1 MEPRKGMNIISMR
14 RFLACMGVSCTL
26 GAIFGLVGGLMDW
39 SDGVAFA
46 VLAVAGT
53 ITATVTLRESLFN
66 GIHPQAGPRRRTRHH
81 A

>member
-1 MEPRKGMNIISMR
+1 MNVISLR
-14 RFLACMGVSCTL
+14 RFLTCMGASCVL

-53 ITATVTLRESLFN
+53 ITAAVTLRESLF
-66 GIHPQAGPRRRTRHH
+66 GDVHMSSGSKRRPHH
-81 A
+81 HV